1 MKKTAPQR
9 QRAAQRGV
17 AFLFSGIASFL
28 LSCTFLFG
36 FFTLAPPCSAVR
48 KSAGKRQG
56 KPHFPPL
63 NINSLLSSKP
73 LLREKNVRPGFQ
85 EKSGRHIGLK
95 RPYVLGHFEVKQEIW
110 GCLATFLGT
119 VKRRFFLFRY
129 AQAFCDT
136 KRWTSALRNRENWRA
151 WPDLLREN
159 GVPQGIHTRSK
170 GRWNRRATH
179 AV

>member
-1 MKKTAPQR
+1 M
-9 QRAAQRGV
+9 
-17 AFLFSGIASFL
+17 
-28 LSCTFLFG
+28 SCTSGNTTSGSITPGRLRAHG
-36 FFTLAPPCSAVR
+36 IPKSSPKCLPTRITASTLTICKNAVSCR
-48 KSAGKRQG
+48 SVY
-56 KPHFPPL
+56 
-63 NINSLLSSKP
+63 SLLSSKP

-136 KRWTSALRNRENWRA
+136 KRWTSALRNRENCRDIPDFQRRNSAPRVICAWR
-151 WPDLLREN
+151 
-159 GVPQGIHTRSK
+159 K
-170 GRWNRRATH
+170 GRQKPCTSLAH
-179 AV
+179 